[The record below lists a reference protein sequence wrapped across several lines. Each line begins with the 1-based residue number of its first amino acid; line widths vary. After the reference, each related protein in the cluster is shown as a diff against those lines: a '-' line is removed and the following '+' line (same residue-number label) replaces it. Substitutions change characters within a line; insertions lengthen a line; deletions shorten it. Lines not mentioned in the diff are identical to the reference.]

1 MKDAIICNVNVDINN
16 IDWLLSDCNKYA
28 DYVGVRDVIAD
39 KTRLAQKNLD
49 VRCETLEQLK
59 ASGLA
64 DEDKLQIEESAIK
77 ADSEKLE
84 RLIEDG
90 KDVVKLYRTSY
101 SETMTG
107 LVKVIVADI
116 PNDDKIQKIATVF
129 NVKTAQAERLLCGLY
144 GIQATSRKARAGIKI
159 VDKVET
165 FTGKRSY
172 TKNMTGK
179 KVETNIILFGLQK
192 MEKAGLVPTFNYASF
207 KDMDLSSV
215 LETFKADKADKA

>member
-1 MKDAIICNVNVDINN
+1 MKNAMICNVNVDINN
-16 IDWLLSDCNKYA
+16 LDWLLSDCNKYA
-28 DYVGVRDVIAD
+28 DYIGVRDVIAD
-39 KTRLAQKNLD
+39 KTRLAQNGLV

-59 ASGLA
+59 TSGLA
-64 DEDKLQIEESAIK
+64 DVEKLQIEEKAIK

-84 RLIEDG
+84 QLVEDG
-90 KDVVKLYRTSY
+90 KDIVKLYKPNY
-101 SETMTG
+101 SETLSG

-116 PNDDKIQKIATVF
+116 PNDDKIAKLATVF
-129 NVKTAQAERLLCGLY
+129 NVKTAQAERLLNGLY
-144 GIQATSRKARAGIKI
+144 GIQATSRKARAGIKT
-159 VDKVET
+159 VDKIET

-192 MEKAGLVPTFNYASF
+192 MEKAGLVPTFNYSNF

-215 LETFKADKADKA
+215 LESLKADKA

>member
-1 MKDAIICNVNVDINN
+1 MKDAMICNVNVDINN
-16 IDWLLSDCNKYA
+16 LEWLVADCNKYA
-28 DYVGVRDVIAD
+28 DYIGVRDVISD
-39 KTRLAQKNLD
+39 KTRLAQNAIA
-49 VRCETLEQLK
+49 VRSETLEQLK

-64 DEDKLQIEESAIK
+64 DADKLKIEEEAIK

-84 RLIEDG
+84 RLVEDG
-90 KDVVKLYRTSY
+90 KDIVKLYKPNY
-101 SETMTG
+101 SETLNG

-116 PNDDKIQKIATVF
+116 PNDDKIQKLANVF
-129 NVKTAQAERLLCGLY
+129 NVKTAQAERLLNGLY
-144 GIQATSRKARAGIKI
+144 GIQATSRKARAGIKT

-192 MEKAGLVPTFNYASF
+192 MEKAGLVPTFNYQNFA
-207 KDMDLSSV
+207 DMDLFAV
-215 LETFKADKADKA
+215 LEIFKSDKA

>member
-1 MKDAIICNVNVDINN
+1 MKDAMIANVNVDINN
-16 IDWLLSDCNKYA
+16 CDWLISDCNTYA

-39 KTRLAQKNLD
+39 KTRLAYNGLV
-49 VRCETLEQLK
+49 VRSETLEQLK

-64 DEDKLQIEESAIK
+64 DAEKLQIEEEAIK
-77 ADSEKLE
+77 DDSEKLD
-84 RLIEDG
+84 RLVEDG
-90 KDVVKLYRTSY
+90 KDIVKMYKPLY
-101 SETMTG
+101 SETLSG

-116 PNDDKIQKIATVF
+116 PNDDKVAKLATVF

-144 GIQATSRKARAGIKI
+144 GIQATSRKARAGIRT

-192 MEKAGLVPTFNYASF
+192 MEKAGLVPTFNYKNFA
-207 KDMDLSSV
+207 DMDLSAV
-215 LETFKADKADKA
+215 LESFKADKA